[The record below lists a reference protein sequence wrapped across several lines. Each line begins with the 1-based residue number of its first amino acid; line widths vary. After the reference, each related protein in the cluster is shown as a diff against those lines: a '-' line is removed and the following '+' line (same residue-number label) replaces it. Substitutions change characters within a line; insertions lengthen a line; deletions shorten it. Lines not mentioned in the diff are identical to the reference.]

1 MTSRIIHVGLRGRGQ
16 HWLEFIK
23 TRPDVT
29 SVGYVDAS
37 QKIRDDVRA
46 RLGIAQEQVFE
57 RLDEALQAVQADVA
71 LIATPSFLHASQAT
85 QVLNANVAVLVE
97 KPLGLNLADA
107 TAVTRRAREV
117 GRPIV
122 VAENYRFFQAE
133 RTLRA
138 FLESG
143 IAGRIVSAM
152 CIDRRDQSS
161 STQGPWVKGMEQP
174 FLAEI
179 AVHHFD
185 SFCYLFGSSP
195 VSVFARSYNPPGS
208 DYDHEG
214 GAHALL
220 EFEGGPTVQYSGTF
234 VGSRYQYELWLET
247 ENGDVRTD
255 RIRVWWRPRA
265 QRRFTEVKPVTLPP
279 GEALRYPRAGMATIL
294 SQFLLALQRGT
305 PAETSGEN
313 NLWTLA
319 MLEAAV
325 LSARE
330 GRKISI
336 KEVFP
341 QEMQPVNVSASG
353 GVSS

>member
-1 MTSRIIHVGLRGRGQ
+1 MTARLIHVGLGGRGQ
-16 HWLEFIK
+16 HWLDFMR

-46 RLGIAQEQVFE
+46 RTGVAQELLFE
-57 RLDEALQAVQADVA
+57 RLEEALPAVQADFA
-71 LIATPSFLHASQAT
+71 LIATPSFLHASQAM
-85 QVLNANVAVLVE
+85 QVLSAHLAVLVE

-117 GRPIV
+117 DRPVV

-143 IAGRIVSAM
+143 VAGRIASAM

-161 STQGPWVKGMEQP
+161 SSQGPWVKGMDHP

-185 SFCYLFGSSP
+185 SFCYLFGTSP

-220 EFEGGPTVQYSGTF
+220 EFDGGPTVQYTGTF

-255 RIRVWWRPRA
+255 RIRVWWRPRS
-265 QRRFTEVKPVTLPP
+265 QRRFQEVKPQTLPP

-294 SQFLLALQRGT
+294 DQFLGALQRGT

-319 MLEAAV
+319 MLEAAI

-330 GRKISI
+330 GRKVSI
-336 KEVFP
+336 TEVFP
-341 QEMQPVNVSASG
+341 QKMQPVHASAG
-353 GVSS
+353 TGVSS